1 LQTPTET
8 SDGLGGV
15 STAWGTFNTVYASI
29 WPLKGAEYIAAM
41 QTTSEISHKI
51 RIRYLANVTPKL
63 RIKFGT
69 RYFDIQSVINPD
81 ERNIYLEMMCRE
93 TTPVRDG

>member
-1 LQTPTET
+1 
-8 SDGLGGV
+8 
-15 STAWGTFNTVYASI
+15 
-29 WPLKGAEYIAAM
+29 M

-51 RIRYLANVTPKL
+51 RIRYLASVTPKL

-69 RYFDIQSVINPD
+69 RYFDIVSVINPD
-81 ERNIYLEMMCRE
+81 ERNEYLEMMCRE